1 MLVLTLLIYFLIF
14 VGIGIYDFI
23 YFTGNIKYII
33 LSLDIIFGLLIMS
46 STIESYI
53 KKELKTK
60 NNLWKGDWDKQK

>member
-53 KKELKTK
+53 KKELKNK
-60 NNLWKGDWDKQK
+60 KWFMERWLR

>member
-23 YFTGNIKYII
+23 YFTGNIIYII
-33 LSLDIIFGLLIMS
+33 LGLDVIFGLLIMS

-53 KKELKTK
+53 KKELKNK
-60 NNLWKGDWDKQK
+60 K

>member
-14 VGIGIYDFI
+14 VGIGIYDFV
-23 YFTGNIKYII
+23 YFTDNIKYII

-53 KKELKTK
+53 KKELKNK
-60 NNLWKGDWDKQK
+60 K

>member
-1 MLVLTLLIYFLIF
+1 MMLVLTLLIYFLIF

-53 KKELKTK
+53 KKELKNK
-60 NNLWKGDWDKQK
+60 K

>member
-1 MLVLTLLIYFLIF
+1 MLVLTLLIYFSIF

-53 KKELKTK
+53 KKELKNK
-60 NNLWKGDWDKQK
+60 K

>member
-23 YFTGNIKYII
+23 YFIGNIKYII

-53 KKELKTK
+53 KKELKNK
-60 NNLWKGDWDKQK
+60 KCQFFYQKRK

>member
-23 YFTGNIKYII
+23 YFTGNIKYLI

-53 KKELKTK
+53 KKELKNK
-60 NNLWKGDWDKQK
+60 KWFMERWLR

>member
-1 MLVLTLLIYFLIF
+1 MLILTLLIYFLIF
-14 VGIGIYDFI
+14 VSICIYDFI

-53 KKELKTK
+53 KKELKNK
-60 NNLWKGDWDKQK
+60 KWFMERWLR

>member
-14 VGIGIYDFI
+14 VSIGIYDFI

-53 KKELKTK
+53 KKELKNK
-60 NNLWKGDWDKQK
+60 K

>member
-1 MLVLTLLIYFLIF
+1 MLILTLLIYFLIF

-53 KKELKTK
+53 KKELKNK
-60 NNLWKGDWDKQK
+60 KWFMERWLR

>member
-14 VGIGIYDFI
+14 VSIGIYDFI

-53 KKELKTK
+53 KKELKNK
-60 NNLWKGDWDKQK
+60 KWFMERWLR

>member
-14 VGIGIYDFI
+14 IGIGIYDFI

-46 STIESYI
+46 STIENYI
-53 KKELKTK
+53 KKELKNK
-60 NNLWKGDWDKQK
+60 K

>member
-14 VGIGIYDFI
+14 VSIGIYDFI
-23 YFTGNIKYII
+23 YFTGNIKYLI

-53 KKELKTK
+53 KKELKNK
-60 NNLWKGDWDKQK
+60 KWFMERWLS

>member
-14 VGIGIYDFI
+14 VSIGIYDFI
-23 YFTGNIKYII
+23 YFTGNIKYLI

-53 KKELKTK
+53 KKELKNK
-60 NNLWKGDWDKQK
+60 KWFMERWLR

>member
-14 VGIGIYDFI
+14 VSIGIYDFI
-23 YFTGNIKYII
+23 YFTGNIKYLI

-53 KKELKTK
+53 KKELKNK
-60 NNLWKGDWDKQK
+60 K

>member
-14 VGIGIYDFI
+14 VSIGIYDFI

-33 LSLDIIFGLLIMS
+33 LGLDVIFGLLIMS

-53 KKELKTK
+53 KKELKNK
-60 NNLWKGDWDKQK
+60 K

>member
-1 MLVLTLLIYFLIF
+1 MLVLALLIYFLIF

-46 STIESYI
+46 SIIESYI
-53 KKELKTK
+53 KKELKNK
-60 NNLWKGDWDKQK
+60 K